1 MDIIKQGKDTI
12 LLVQSTD
19 AALAAS
25 GYLIGNL
32 TENTYSIENDVL
44 DESTKF
50 GRIVGYGQNS
60 ESFEFTAYGE
70 KGDAGQEAVLD
81 AIKNKKQL
89 KVWEVDINL
98 NDEGEHDAVFAYTIV
113 ESVEKSAPQDGFEE
127 ISATVQVIGATQNGE
142 IPALPV
148 EMIEFAKYGFEAPG
162 ESTGEFPESTTTP
175 AA

>member
-1 MDIIKQGKDTI
+1 MQNGKDTI

-19 AALAAS
+19 AALASA
-25 GYLIGNL
+25 GLLIGNL
-32 TENTYSIENDVL
+32 TENTYSIENEIL

-70 KGDAGQEAVLD
+70 TGDPGQKAVLD

-98 NDEGEHDAVFAYTIV
+98 NDAGKHDAVFAYTIV
-113 ESVEKSAPQDGFEE
+113 ESVERSAPQDGFVEV
-127 ISATVQVIGATQNGE
+127 SATVQVIGDSQEGE
-142 IPALPV
+142 IEALPA
-148 EMIEFAKYGFEAPG
+148 ELIEFARYGFEAPG
-162 ESTGEFPESTTTP
+162 ESTGEFPDQTTTVTP
-175 AA
+175 

>member
-1 MDIIKQGKDTI
+1 MKQGKDTL

-19 AALAAS
+19 AALAAE

-32 TENTYSIENDVL
+32 TENSYSIENDVL

-70 KGDAGQEAVLD
+70 RGDAGQKAVLD

-89 KVWEVDINL
+89 KVWEVDVNL
-98 NDEGEHDAVFAYTIV
+98 NESGEHEAVFAYTIV
-113 ESVEKSAPQDGFEE
+113 ESVEKSSPQDGFEE
-127 ISATVQVIGATQNGE
+127 VSATVQVIGATQEGT
-142 IPALPV
+142 IPALPA
-148 EMIEFAKYGFEAPG
+148 ELLDFAKYGFEAPG
-162 ESTGEFPESTTTP
+162 ESTGEFPEQSTT
-175 AA
+175 A

>member
-1 MDIIKQGKDTI
+1 MQQGKDTI

-19 AALAAS
+19 AALAAK
-25 GYLIGNL
+25 GMLIGNL
-32 TENTYSIENDVL
+32 TENSYSIENDTL

-70 KGDAGQEAVLD
+70 IGDPGQKAVLD

-98 NDEGEHDAVFAYTIV
+98 NATGKHDAVFAYTIV
-113 ESVEKSAPQDGFEE
+113 ESVEKSAPQDGFVEV
-127 ISATVQVIGATQNGE
+127 SATVQVIGSTQDGE
-142 IPALPV
+142 IDALPA
-148 EMIEFAKYGFEAPG
+148 EMIDFARYGFEAPG
-162 ESTGEFPESTTTP
+162 ASTGEFPEQQKAP
-175 AA
+175 VIP

>member
-1 MDIIKQGKDTI
+1 MKQGKDTI

-19 AALAAS
+19 AALAAE
-25 GYLIGNL
+25 GFLIGNL
-32 TENTYSIENDVL
+32 TENSYSIENDVL

-70 KGDAGQEAVLD
+70 KNDPGQKAVLD

-98 NDEGEHDAVFAYTIV
+98 NDTGTHDAVFAYTIV
-113 ESVEKSAPQDGFEE
+113 ESVEKSSAQDGFEE
-127 ISATVQVIGATQNGE
+127 VSATVQVIGATQEGT
-142 IPALPV
+142 IPALPA
-148 EMIEFAKYGFEAPG
+148 ELLDFARYGFEAPG
-162 ESTGEFPESTTTP
+162 ASTGEFPEQTTAPVTP
-175 AA
+175 

>member
-1 MDIIKQGKDTI
+1 MQNGKDTI

-19 AALAAS
+19 AVLAAE
-25 GYLIGNL
+25 GLLIGNL
-32 TENTYSIENDVL
+32 TENTYSIENEIL

-70 KGDAGQEAVLD
+70 TGDPGQKAVLD

-98 NDEGEHDAVFAYTIV
+98 NELGKHDAVFAYTIV
-113 ESVEKSAPQDGFEE
+113 ESVEKSAPQDGFVE
-127 ISATVQVIGATQNGE
+127 ISATVQVIGDSQEGE
-142 IPALPV
+142 IDALPA
-148 EMIEFAKYGFEAPG
+148 ELIEFAKYGFEAPG
-162 ESTGEFPESTTTP
+162 AATGEFPDQTTS
-175 AA
+175 AV

>member
-1 MDIIKQGKDTI
+1 MQNGKDTI

-19 AALAAS
+19 AALAAA
-25 GYLIGNL
+25 GLLIGNL
-32 TENTYSIENDVL
+32 TENTYSIENEIL

-70 KGDAGQEAVLD
+70 TGDPGQKAVLD

-98 NDEGEHDAVFAYTIV
+98 NDAGKHDAVFAYTIV
-113 ESVEKSAPQDGFEE
+113 ESVERSAPQDGFVEV
-127 ISATVQVIGATQNGE
+127 SATVQVIGDSQEGE
-142 IPALPV
+142 INALPA
-148 EMIEFAKYGFEAPG
+148 ELIEFAKYGFEAPG
-162 ESTGEFPESTTTP
+162 ESTGEFPDQTTTVTP
-175 AA
+175 

>member
-1 MDIIKQGKDTI
+1 MQNGKDTI

-19 AALAAS
+19 AALAAA
-25 GYLIGNL
+25 GLLIGNL
-32 TENTYSIENDVL
+32 TENTYSIENEIL

-70 KGDAGQEAVLD
+70 TGDPGQKAVLD

-98 NDEGEHDAVFAYTIV
+98 NDAGKHDAVFAYTIV
-113 ESVEKSAPQDGFEE
+113 ESVERSAPQDGFVEV
-127 ISATVQVIGATQNGE
+127 SATVQVIGDSQEGE
-142 IPALPV
+142 INALPA
-148 EMIEFAKYGFEAPG
+148 ELIEFARYGFEAPG
-162 ESTGEFPESTTTP
+162 ESTGEFPDQTTTVTP
-175 AA
+175 

>member
-1 MDIIKQGKDTI
+1 MKQGKDTL

-19 AALAAS
+19 AALAAG

-32 TENTYSIENDVL
+32 TENSYSIENDVL

-70 KGDAGQEAVLD
+70 KGDPGQKAVLD

-98 NDEGEHDAVFAYTIV
+98 NEGGTHDAVFAYTIV
-113 ESVEKSAPQDGFEE
+113 ESVEKSSPQDGFEE
-127 ISATVQVIGATQNGE
+127 VSATVQVIGATQEGE
-142 IPALPV
+142 IPALPA
-148 EMIEFAKYGFEAPG
+148 ELLDFARYGFEAPG
-162 ESTGEFPESTTTP
+162 EATGEFPEQTKATV
-175 AA
+175 